1 MEYHAEK
8 TRCLPVPPKSEKKV
22 RCSWILLV
30 CCLPAVSCQAA
41 PEPPEESIQG
51 VWRRVESR
59 RIQSGEETVD
69 SNPGPSLYIFTDGH
83 YSIVSLRTSGPQAGS
98 TIPWQPTEEEKCSR
112 YDAFSVNSGTYE
124 IVNSALVTHPIVARA
139 ADFVGGMARYQYRLS
154 GDTLW
159 LRMVDESS
167 PDGVQ
172 APWVGTRT
180 SESKLV
186 RIE

>member
-1 MEYHAEK
+1 
-8 TRCLPVPPKSEKKV
+8 V
-22 RCSWILLV
+22 
-30 CCLPAVSCQAA
+30 
-41 PEPPEESIQG
+41 EEGIQG

-59 RIQSGEETVD
+59 RVQAGEETVN
-69 SNPGPSLYIFTDGH
+69 SSPGPNLYIFTEGH
-83 YSIVSLRTSGPQAGS
+83 YSIVSLRASGSREGNA
-98 TIPWQPTEEEKCSR
+98 IPWQPSEEEKCAR
-112 YDAFSVNSGTYE
+112 YDAFFVNSGTYE
-124 IVNSALVTHPIVARA
+124 FVDRELVTHPIVARA

-159 LRMVDESS
+159 LSMVDEFS
-167 PDGVQ
+167 PDGVP